1 MRKCLVLLFML
12 LTQLSFAQNTKRVA
26 LIIGAQNYTVL
37 PPLRNSLQD
46 AQSVKKVLQQKGFT
60 INMLLD
66 PKTKKELKDAI
77 NWYFQQMQG
86 EAGATGLIYY
96 AGHGMQYQGDNYI
109 IPTSASLNN
118 PGDLE
123 DNCLKMNTLM
133 AILNST
139 SKSLN
144 ILLLDACRS
153 LPSFTRDVEQ
163 GLTKMHAPEGTI
175 VVFAA
180 QAGKVAS
187 DGTGTNG
194 LFTSK
199 LLTAL
204 QEPGLNITDVF
215 QKVKREV
222 YLESKQTQLP
232 SVEDN
237 TIGGHFYFTPGA
249 ANNNTAANTTLTT
262 PAKEVVQNTQ
272 PTNKPVVKPQPTEIA
287 APKANLYGLW
297 QNSQFGFQMTMMLN
311 EDGTGEFDAE
321 MISFKTQGNKLIVN
335 QAGETTYYTYTLQ
348 PNALTLTGGDLP
360 EPLTFTRLDYSQDNA
375 NSHLSQEQ
383 YNQPT
388 YAQPNAYIDQRLV
401 GTWMGNG
408 ETIEFRAN
416 GQCIYLGYVYQYQAS
431 QGYVVLQTVQGNLM
445 FGYAV
450 AGKQLSLTANGIVAT
465 YFKQ

>member
-1 MRKCLVLLFML
+1 LLALVL
-12 LTQLSFAQNTKRVA
+12 QISFSQNTKRVA

-46 AQSVKKVLQQKGFT
+46 AQSIKKVLQQKGFT
-60 INMLLD
+60 INMVLD
-66 PKTKKELKDAI
+66 PKSKKELKDAI

-86 EAGATGLIYY
+86 EVGATGLIYY

-222 YLESKQTQLP
+222 YMESKQTQLP

-237 TIGGHFYFTPGA
+237 TIGGHFFFTPGA
-249 ANNNTAANTTLTT
+249 ANTTVVNTAPIT
-262 PAKEVVQNTQ
+262 VVQKEPIQTE
-272 PTNKPVVKPQPTEIA
+272 KPVVKPITNNNKTVEPTGKPQNIF
-287 APKANLYGLW
+287 GIW
-297 QNSQFGFQMTMMLN
+297 QNTQFGYQMTMMLN
-311 EDGTGEFDAE
+311 EDGTGEFEAE
-321 MISFKTQGNKLIVN
+321 LITFKILGNKLLITED
-335 QAGETTYYTYTLQ
+335 GITTTYSFALGQ
-348 PNALTLTGGDLP
+348 NSLTLSGGDLDQAIS
-360 EPLTFTRLDYSQDNA
+360 FSRLDYANDNQATQDQSTYSQPVSPYVDA
-375 NSHLSQEQ
+375 KL
-383 YNQPT
+383 
-388 YAQPNAYIDQRLV
+388 I
-401 GTWMGNG
+401 GTWAGNG
-408 ETIEFRAN
+408 EIIEFQGN
-416 GQCIYLGYVYQYQAS
+416 GQCLYLGYVYQYQAM
-431 QGYVVLQTVQGNLM
+431 QGYVTLQTIQGNLV
-445 FGYAV
+445 FGYSII
-450 AGKQLSLTANGIVAT
+450 GNQLNLTANGMVVT
-465 YFKQ
+465 YIKQ